1 MKKIFMLL
9 TIFAMTFLVVAC
21 SKDDDKNKN
30 PKASVSILVIEMF
43 QHQAENLVLA
53 PRQQIKF
60 KAVVREADG
69 KIITDAVVNWTCSP
83 ELGNL
88 ANKTGNTTLLTV
100 TADSG
105 DAFFVKA
112 DFKGVSKTIPVIVD
126 LLNVDFYLQDDP
138 IISGGA
144 GLHLIK
150 VTLTRRSNN
159 TEDTKSAILWNSSGL
174 PGVFTSNETKSN
186 EYNSFAPKDGI
197 SGKVN
202 FEVEVN
208 GIKYTSPDYII
219 VEQDV

>member
-9 TIFAMTFLVVAC
+9 TIFAMAFLVVAC
-21 SKDDDKNKN
+21 SKDDDKNKK
-30 PKASVSILVIEMF
+30 PKASVVSILVTEMF
-43 QHQAENLVLA
+43 LHPAESLVLA
-53 PRQQIKF
+53 PGQEIRF
-60 KAVVREADG
+60 KAMVKEANG
-69 KIITDAVVNWTCSP
+69 KVIPDAVVNWTCSP

-88 ANKTGNTTLLTV
+88 TKKTGNTTLLTV
-100 TADSG
+100 TAGSG
-105 DAFFVKA
+105 DEFFIKA
-112 DFKGVSKTIPVIVD
+112 DFEGVSKTIPVIVD

-138 IISGGA
+138 IISGA

-186 EYNSFAPKDGI
+186 EANYFDPKGGI

-208 GIKYTSPDYII
+208 GIKYTSPEYII

>member
-126 LLNVDFYLQDDP
+126 TLSVNFYLQDSQ
-138 IISGGA
+138 IISGG
-144 GLHLIK
+144 GLHPVK
-150 VTLTRRSNN
+150 VTLMRNSNN
-159 TEDTKSAILWNSSGL
+159 TEDTKSVILWDSSGL

-186 EYNSFAPKDGI
+186 EANYFDPKGGI
-197 SGKVN
+197 SGKVK

-208 GIKYTSPDYII
+208 GIKYTSPEYII